1 VKWEWF
7 SLQALSFRCLVSIK
21 KMLSGDILS
30 QVYLASAIL
39 GVGFIVFNFI
49 TGQLGDGGGDDG
61 GAAGAGGHDFGAS
74 DGGGAGGHDFGASD
88 SGGGGHDFGASD
100 NGGGQGAGDHNS
112 GFDSVRLHQVMA
124 SSASRMIV
132 PGSENVRSQLGRMLL
147 GLLSPMGIAISLAFF
162 GLAGLVL
169 LHNLPFLGWL
179 TLIPAVLFS
188 LAISNAFK
196 SAIRWMAK
204 SMEVSS
210 ESKVAE
216 LIGQVAEVNIPFK
229 DGCTGEVTYVVQSKR
244 YNAAARPFKP
254 GTIFARGS
262 KVMIVDI
269 KEDHTLLVEPY
280 ADVLL

>member
-1 VKWEWF
+1 
-7 SLQALSFRCLVSIK
+7 
-21 KMLSGDILS
+21 MLSGDLLS

-49 TGQLGDGGGDDG
+49 TGQVGDGGGDG

-88 SGGGGHDFGASD
+88 SSGGGHDFGASD
-100 NGGGQGAGDHNS
+100 SSGAGGDGNS
-112 GFDSVRLHQVMA
+112 AGGEDGFNSLRLHQVMA
-124 SSASRMIV
+124 SSGSRAIV
-132 PGSENVRSQLGRMLL
+132 PGSETIRSKFGRTLL
-147 GLLSPMGIAISLAFF
+147 GFLSPMSIAISLAFF
-162 GLAGLVL
+162 GLSGLVVL
-169 LHNLPFLGWL
+169 RALPFLGLL
-179 TLIPAVLFS
+179 TLVPAVLFS
-188 LAISNAFK
+188 LLISNSFK
-196 SAIRWMAK
+196 GAIRWAAK

-216 LIGQVAEVNIPFK
+216 LVGQVAEVNIPFK
-229 DGCTGEVTYVVQSKR
+229 DGATGEVTYVVNSKR

>member
-1 VKWEWF
+1 
-7 SLQALSFRCLVSIK
+7 
-21 KMLSGDILS
+21 MLSGDILS

-61 GAAGAGGHDFGAS
+61 GAAGQGGHDFGAS

-88 SGGGGHDFGASD
+88 SSGGGHDFGASD
-100 NGGGQGAGDHNS
+100 SGGAGGDAGPGGDDS
-112 GFDSVRLHQVMA
+112 GFSSMRLHQVMA
-124 SSASRMIV
+124 SSGSRAIV
-132 PGSENVRSQLGRMLL
+132 PGSETIRSKFGRTLL
-147 GLLSPMGIAISLAFF
+147 GFLSPMSIAISLAFF
-162 GLAGLVL
+162 GLAGLVVL
-169 LHNLPFLGWL
+169 RMLPILGWL
-179 TLIPAVLFS
+179 TLVPAILFS
-188 LAISNAFK
+188 LLVSNGFK
-196 SAIRWMAK
+196 NGIRWMAR

-216 LIGQVAEVNIPFK
+216 LVGQVAEVNIPFK
-229 DGCTGEVTYVVQSKR
+229 DGATGEVTYVVNSKR

-254 GTIFARGS
+254 GTVFARGA